1 MLPTSLSCYNISFHL
16 KSRHDHL
23 APHNFSGPCLAISR
37 NLTVR
42 HASEQAICLCVD
54 SIRLGGIP
62 NFESPK
68 NRTDSNTTKQVLL
81 SGACRVTSCRVVCLS
96 VSKLSIATLWTQ
108 LSQSSPLRFFLCVC
122 VGGEGGR
129 RRRRRRSLLL
139 LLLILSHH
147 EHPYGIH
154 TNIGTGKPAKRVVA
168 VSVSPWCLP
177 LIVGQMS
184 TPLGEANTRSRIVC
198 ARVLCRMLPT
208 TITAS
213 PCSYSLDGL
222 FVNHCLVHTPKH
234 TYIHTHTHTCTHITI
249 RVDGRSPCPP

>member
-1 MLPTSLSCYNISFHL
+1 MRLNKRSVCVLIRFVWVGYQISKVQRTVQTATQRNKSSFLERVVSRRVVLS
-16 KSRHDHL
+16 
-23 APHNFSGPCLAISR
+23 
-37 NLTVR
+37 
-42 HASEQAICLCVD
+42 
-54 SIRLGGIP
+54 
-62 NFESPK
+62 
-68 NRTDSNTTKQVLL
+68 
-81 SGACRVTSCRVVCLS
+81 VCLS
-96 VSKLSIATLWTQ
+96 PSC
-108 LSQSSPLRFFLCVC
+108 QSRRCGPSCSNQVLCGFSCVC

>member
-1 MLPTSLSCYNISFHL
+1 MRLNKRSVCVLIRFVWVGYQISKVQRTVQTATQRN
-16 KSRHDHL
+16 KSSFLERVV
-23 APHNFSGPCLAISR
+23 SR
-37 NLTVR
+37 RV
-42 HASEQAICLCVD
+42 
-54 SIRLGGIP
+54 
-62 NFESPK
+62 
-68 NRTDSNTTKQVLL
+68 VLF
-81 SGACRVTSCRVVCLS
+81 VCLS

-129 RRRRRRSLLL
+129 RRRRRGSLLL

-154 TNIGTGKPAKRVVA
+154 TNIGTGKLAKRVVA

-222 FVNHCLVHTPKH
+222 FVNHCLVRTPKH
-234 TYIHTHTHTCTHITI
+234 THIYTHMTI
-249 RVDGRSPCPP
+249 RVDDCSPCPP

>member
-1 MLPTSLSCYNISFHL
+1 MRLNKRSVCVLIRFVWVGYQISKVQRTVQTATQRN
-16 KSRHDHL
+16 KSSFLERVV
-23 APHNFSGPCLAISR
+23 SR
-37 NLTVR
+37 RV
-42 HASEQAICLCVD
+42 
-54 SIRLGGIP
+54 
-62 NFESPK
+62 
-68 NRTDSNTTKQVLL
+68 VLF
-81 SGACRVTSCRVVCLS
+81 VCLS

-129 RRRRRRSLLL
+129 RRRRRGSLLL

-222 FVNHCLVHTPKH
+222 FVNHCLVRTPKH
-234 TYIHTHTHTCTHITI
+234 THIYTHMTI
-249 RVDGRSPCPP
+249 RVDDCSPCPP